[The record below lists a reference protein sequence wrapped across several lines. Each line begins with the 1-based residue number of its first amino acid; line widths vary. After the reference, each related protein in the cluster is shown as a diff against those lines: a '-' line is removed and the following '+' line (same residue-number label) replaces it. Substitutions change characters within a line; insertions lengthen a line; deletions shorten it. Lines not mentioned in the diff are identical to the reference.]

1 MKGQKRLGRILVL
14 SGALISPFGL
24 LFTAQSKSEVG
35 PQSSFMY
42 NNPSWTLNGLAIASL
57 GLAVLAA
64 GIVIYLISRSDDPS
78 GRNRAGK
85 RK

>member
-1 MKGQKRLGRILVL
+1 MKGKKRLGRILVL
-14 SGALISPFGL
+14 FGAIISASGM

-42 NNPSWTLNGLAIASL
+42 NNPSWTLNGLVIASV

-85 RK
+85 